1 MTWSNPSVL
10 LRRSRFLCSFQPN
23 RALSSFPNHA
33 NVVII
38 GGGIIGTSVA
48 YHLAHR
54 NVRDVILVERHQLT
68 AGTTWHAAGLI
79 NTFGSMSMTS
89 TQMRQYTKKL
99 YSQTLPHET
108 GLDTGFRDIG
118 FIELA
123 TDADHLHYYRRV
135 AAFNRY
141 CGVDVREITPDE
153 VRDRFPLLRTED
165 VLSGFFVESDGR
177 VNPHEATMAFAR
189 ASQQKGVQI
198 FQGVGVSSVQQSHHV
213 ASGSRLPHVTSVI
226 LEDGSEIT
234 CNAVVNCAG
243 MWARQLAEQNGVI
256 VPNQAAEHYY
266 LITDAIPEVDPTWPV
281 VEDSANCV
289 YIRPEGSGLMLGFF
303 ETLGAA
309 WNSAHIPN
317 NFSFG
322 EIEPDW
328 DRMMPYLEQA
338 IERRIPSALQV
349 GAKKFFCGPESF
361 TPDNSPV
368 VGPAPFLK
376 GYYVAAGLNSIGI
389 LTGGGIGKLVA
400 DWIVND
406 SPQDT
411 DITHMRVNRFNPHQN
426 NPQYRNERVVE
437 SLGNTY
443 KLPYPDRQLQTCRG
457 CFKSPL
463 HERLADQG
471 GQFRDV
477 SGWESPA
484 WYLRHSEQNESQGE
498 ALTFGKPSWFQNW
511 ASEHIACRESV
522 ALFDMSFMSKFLVQG
537 RDAGQFLNRLST
549 AEVNQSNNQITY
561 TQWLNEAG
569 FMEADVTITKLAS
582 DKFMVIAT
590 DTMRHHVHSH
600 MLSRLSNEDN
610 CFVTDMTGRYAQINL
625 QGPRSRELLQALTSR
640 NMNEFPFRH
649 AEDIDIGLARVLCT
663 RITYVGELGYE
674 LFIPVEQAGAV
685 YDMIVREGNKFS
697 LRHAGLKALG
707 SLRLEKGYRDYGH
720 DMDNTDTL
728 LECGLAFT
736 CDFNKPDGF
745 IGKEHVEKQRKSSKA
760 QGGLLKR
767 MASILVKDPDAILM
781 HGEVLW
787 RNGHRVSEVRVGSY
801 GHTLGGAVGLA
812 MLESKEVINKSWIAD
827 GDWQVEIADKFY
839 PCELSLSP
847 FYDPKNLRIKD

>member
-1 MTWSNPSVL
+1 MTWTYPTVL
-10 LRRSRFLCSFQPN
+10 LRQSRFISVQEH
-23 RALSSFPNHA
+23 RKLSSFPKHA
-33 NVVII
+33 NVVVI

-54 NVRDVILVERHQLT
+54 NIRDVILVERHQLT

-89 TQMRQYTKKL
+89 THMRQYTKKL
-99 YSQTLPHET
+99 YSQILPNET

-153 VRDRFPLLRTED
+153 IRDRFPLLRTED
-165 VLSGFFVESDGR
+165 VLAGFFVESDGR
-177 VNPHEATMAFAR
+177 VNPHEATMSFAR

-198 FQGVGVSSVQQSHHV
+198 FQGIGVSSVQQSHHGL
-213 ASGSRLPHVTSVI
+213 GSRLPHVTSVI
-226 LEDGSEIT
+226 MEDGSEIT

-266 LITDAIPEVDPTWPV
+266 LITDSIPEVDPSWPV

-309 WNSAHIPN
+309 WNTSQIPN

-328 DRMMPYLEQA
+328 DRMMPYLQQA
-338 IERRIPSALQV
+338 MERRLPAALHV

-361 TPDNSPV
+361 TPDNSPI

-389 LTGGGIGKLVA
+389 LTGGGIGKVIA
-400 DWIVND
+400 NWIVTD
-406 SPQDT
+406 GISPQDI
-411 DITHMRVNRFNPHQN
+411 DITSMQVNRFHPHQN
-426 NPQYRNERVVE
+426 NLKYRKERVVE

-443 KLPYPDRQLQTCRG
+443 QLPYPDRQLQTCRG
-457 CFKSPL
+457 CFKTPY
-463 HERLADQG
+463 HERLANHG

-477 SGWESPA
+477 SGWESPS
-484 WYLRHSEQNESQGE
+484 WYLQSSEEINLQNIP
-498 ALTFGKPSWFQNW
+498 LTFGKPTWFKNW
-511 ASEHIACRESV
+511 ASEHSACRENV

-537 RDAGQFLNRLST
+537 NDAGKFLNRLST
-549 AEVNQSNNQITY
+549 AQVNDDDNRITY
-561 TQWLNEAG
+561 TQWLNEMG
-569 FMEADVTITKLAS
+569 FMEADVTITKLAN
-582 DKFMVIAT
+582 DQFMVVAT
-590 DTMRHHVHSH
+590 DTMRYHVHSH
-600 MLSRLSNEDN
+600 MLRRLSKEDH
-610 CFVTDMTGRYAQINL
+610 CFITDMTGSYAQLNL
-625 QGPRSRELLQALTSR
+625 QGPRSRELLQTLTSR
-640 NMNEFPFRH
+640 NMHDFPFRH
-649 AEDIDIGLARVLCT
+649 AKIIDIDCFRVLCT

-674 LFIPVEQAGAV
+674 LFIPVEQACAV
-685 YDMIVREGNKFS
+685 FDLLLSVGNKFN
-697 LRHAGLKALG
+697 LKLAGLKALQ

-736 CDFNKPDGF
+736 CDFNKPGGF
-745 IGKEHVEKQRKSSKA
+745 IGQEHVENQMKSSKS
-760 QGGLLKR
+760 QGGLFKR
-767 MASILVKDPDAILM
+767 MANVLVKDPDALLI

-787 RNGHRVSEVRVGSY
+787 RNGHRISEIRGGSF
-801 GHTLGGAVGLA
+801 GHTLGGAVGLS
-812 MLESKEVINKSWIAD
+812 MLESKEVINKSWISD
-827 GDWQVEIADKFY
+827 GEWQVEIADKLY
-839 PCELSLSP
+839 PCDLSLSP
-847 FYDPKNLRIKD
+847 FYDPKNLRVKD